1 MACNKCG
8 APSNGP
14 LCQVHRLEEQFGTS
28 IDGNAGDAHDREE
41 REDDDD

>member
-1 MACNKCG
+1 MACNECG
-8 APSNGP
+8 APCKGA
-14 LCQVHRLEEQFGTS
+14 LCQVHRMEAQFGTS